1 MTAITFSVLFLS
13 TLASAIWLQRNS
25 KGLGEDSRATVQ
37 AAALSC
43 LFIALAAL
51 TETLF
56 SQSTNDLQTLHRML
70 GNLAYYAAL
79 PLLASAM
86 LVSVLNK
93 HWSRPAWG
101 RWLIGLFALFELLR
115 RMEQGE
121 IYTQIVAVLTCAA
134 MLFAAIKISQPLL
147 RGIGVIATINM
158 SLALMLF
165 GPGTLVTELSNPPAY
180 AILLAAAVPI
190 TAHVLRLNIKQSEQ

>member
-13 TLASAIWLQRNS
+13 TLVSAIWLQRSS
-25 KGLGEDSRATVQ
+25 KGLAEQPRATVQ

-56 SQSTNDLQTLHRML
+56 SQSTNDMQTLHRML

-79 PLLASAM
+79 PM
-86 LVSVLNK
+86 LVSALLVSALQQ

-121 IYTQIVAVLTCAA
+121 LYTQTIAVLACAT
-134 MLFAAIKISQPLL
+134 MLFAAVKIRQPLL

-158 SLALMLF
+158 SLALLLF
-165 GPGTLVTELSNPPAY
+165 GPGTLVAELSNPSAY
-180 AILLAAAVPI
+180 AVLLASAVPI
-190 TAHVLRLNIKQSEQ
+190 TAHVIRLNIQQPEH